1 MHTLGKL
8 GAAPFTNPSS
18 SMKEKTML
26 NKDAFVNAAIGKIT
40 ANKENQVTHNLNVL
54 KATLLFGEQSSLLK
68 RTIPS
73 TKLRGTELAKRFPES
88 QNIDPALRSNS
99 LWLYEALNAKG
110 LPENDILEVL
120 GLQRIEDI
128 CVQTGNPTV
137 IKRMYRKA
145 KANAQT
151 HPA

>member
-1 MHTLGKL
+1 
-8 GAAPFTNPSS
+8 
-18 SMKEKTML
+18 MKEKPMTT
-26 NKDAFVNAAIGKIT
+26 NDAFVNAAIGKIT
-40 ANKENQVTHNLNVL
+40 ANKNSQVIHNTNIL

-68 RTIPS
+68 QIIPS

-99 LWLYEALNAKG
+99 LWLYEALNTPGHPA
-110 LPENDILEVL
+110 NDILAVL
-120 GLQRIEDI
+120 SLRRIEDI

-137 IKRMYRKA
+137 IRRMYSKA
-145 KANAQT
+145 KVNAQV